1 MKTKQE
7 LKIFNAT
14 SIEVLKSL
22 YYKSKTY
29 LEKECIP
36 SVVTLPIQIVS
47 APFRK
52 VPIVKKSINKIENEL
67 KIFKNSSIETLKSK
81 YYESIGIV

>member
-7 LKIFNAT
+7 LKIFNTT
-14 SIEVLKSL
+14 SIEILKSL

-29 LEKECIP
+29 LEKECLP
-36 SVVTLPIQIVS
+36 NVTALPIQIVS
-47 APFRK
+47 TPFRK
-52 VPIVKKSINKIENEL
+52 MPIVKKSINKIENEL

>member
-14 SIEVLKSL
+14 SIEILKSL

-29 LEKECIP
+29 LEKECITN
-36 SVVTLPIQIVS
+36 VVTLPSQLVS
-47 APFRK
+47 TPFRK
-52 VPIVKKSINKIENEL
+52 MPIVKKSINKIENEL
-67 KIFKNSSIETLKSK
+67 NIFKNSSIETLKSK